1 LSLQKKREKRE
12 YLSLD
17 SQAGSNTLRGGRS
30 LMAETIKGELVRFS
44 PLGVATSAPVVDL
57 SAAFLSGRNAR
68 TLLAYRKDLEDF
80 QAFTGA
86 PSIQAAGVI
95 LTSQGSGPANALALT
110 YRVHLQERGLAP
122 KTINRR
128 LSALRSMVK
137 LGRVLGV
144 VSWSLEVEGI
154 KDAPYRDT
162 RGCGVEGF
170 RKMLEL
176 VDGET
181 DPKSLRDRAIL
192 RLLFGMVLRR
202 GEVCSLDLCHLD
214 LEGGRLSIMGKGR
227 TQRESLTIPPKVL
240 ESLKAWV
247 SVRGEKEG
255 PLFPALD
262 RGHAG
267 HRLDGSAVYKMVSEL
282 GKAVGLV
289 VRPHGL
295 RHAGITAALDA
306 TNGNTRTVQR
316 FSRHK
321 KLETLSLYDDARQDL
336 AGEVARLVDLGA

>member
-1 LSLQKKREKRE
+1 
-12 YLSLD
+12 
-17 SQAGSNTLRGGRS
+17 
-30 LMAETIKGELVRFS
+30 MAETIKGELVNFS
-44 PLGVATSAPVVDL
+44 PLGMATPAPVVDL

-68 TLLAYRKDLEDF
+68 TLLAYRRDLEDF

-86 PSIQAAGVI
+86 PTIQAAGNL
-95 LTSQGSGPANALALT
+95 LTCSGSGPANALALA

-122 KTINRR
+122 ATINRR
-128 LSALRSMVK
+128 LAALRSLVK

-144 VSWSLEVEGI
+144 VSWSLEVEGV
-154 KDAPYRDT
+154 KAGAYRDT
-162 RGCGVEGF
+162 RGCGVDGF
-170 RKMLEL
+170 RRMLEL

-192 RLLFGMVLRR
+192 RLLFGQALRR
-202 GEVCSLDLCHLD
+202 GEVVSLDLSHLD
-214 LEGGRLSIMGKGR
+214 LETGRLSILGKGR
-227 TQRESLTIPPKVL
+227 IQREAITLAPKVL
-240 ESLKAWV
+240 EALKAWV
-247 SVRGEKEG
+247 AVRGEKEG
-255 PLFPALD
+255 PLFTALD

-267 HRLDGSAVYKMVSEL
+267 HRLDGSAVYRLVSEL
-282 GKAVGLV
+282 GKAVGLTT
-289 VRPHGL
+289 RPHGL

>member
-1 LSLQKKREKRE
+1 MAKK
-12 YLSLD
+12 L
-17 SQAGSNTLRGGRS
+17 
-30 LMAETIKGELVRFS
+30 ETGLVSFS
-44 PLGVATSAPVVDL
+44 SHALATSAPVVDL
-57 SAAFLSGRNAR
+57 VGAFLSGRNPR
-68 TLLAYRKDLEDF
+68 TLLAYRRDLEDF

-95 LTSQGSGPANALALT
+95 LTSQGPGPANALVLA
-110 YRVHLQERGLAP
+110 YRVHLRERSLAP
-122 KTINRR
+122 ATINRR
-128 LSALRSMVK
+128 LAALRSMVK
-137 LGRVLGV
+137 LGRILGLIT
-144 VSWSLEVEGI
+144 WELEVEGM
-154 KDAPYRDT
+154 KSASYRDT
-162 RGCGVEGF
+162 RGCGTEGF

-192 RLLFGMVLRR
+192 RLLFGMALRR
-202 GEVCSLDLCHLD
+202 GEVVSLDLCHLD
-214 LEGGRLSIMGKGR
+214 LEAGRLSIMGKGR

-255 PLFPALD
+255 PLFPAVD

-267 HRLDGSAVYKMVSEL
+267 HRLDGSAVYRMVSEL
-282 GKAVGLV
+282 GQAVGIKT
-289 VRPHGL
+289 RPHGL
-295 RHAGITAALDA
+295 RHAGITAALDR
-306 TNGNTRTVQR
+306 TNGNTRAVQR

-336 AGEVARLVDLGA
+336 GGEVARLVDLGA